1 MSEQIKAP
9 KAAPEMVVIGY
20 INEQTA
26 RILASG
32 MTVCTHISHVKTEYA
47 QVALSAEVKS

>member
-1 MSEQIKAP
+1 MSEQSKT
-9 KAAPEMVVIGY
+9 PESAVGMMVIGY

-32 MTVCTHISHVKTEYA
+32 LTVCTHISHVKTEYA